1 MKSQQDRFTG
11 GSTACYRRRGV
22 LHLCFELRLNRVG
35 IFFVRLD
42 FHVRRRIVPATLL
55 C

>member
-1 MKSQQDRFTG
+1 MKSQQTDLL
-11 GSTACYRRRGV
+11 AAAQPVIRRRGV
-22 LHLCFELRLNRVG
+22 LHLCFELMLNRVG